1 VADEEAAAA
10 AAAAADDPEGN
21 SLSRVVRWD
30 RSSDSWKQSWIL
42 IRPIKNSQN
51 I

>member
-1 VADEEAAAA
+1 VADEE